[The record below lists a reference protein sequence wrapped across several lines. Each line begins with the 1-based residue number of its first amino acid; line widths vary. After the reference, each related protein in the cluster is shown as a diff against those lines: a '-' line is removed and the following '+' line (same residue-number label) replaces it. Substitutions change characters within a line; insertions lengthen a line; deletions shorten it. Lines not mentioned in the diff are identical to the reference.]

1 MRRLIMK
8 TGKEIA
14 CLGYECMPFS
24 LFKYG
29 RLEMGVFSSLHIL
42 PRRLINFYPQLR
54 DLNFPS
60 PLHL

>member
-14 CLGYECMPFS
+14 CLGYECMSFS

-29 RLEMGVFSSLHIL
+29 QLEMGVSFKSS
-42 PRRLINFYPQLR
+42 YPSKAS
-54 DLNFPS
+54 D
-60 PLHL
+60 

>member
-14 CLGYECMPFS
+14 FLGYECMPFY

-29 RLEMGVFSSLHIL
+29 RLEMGMFSSLHIL
-42 PRRLINFYPQLR
+42 LRHLINFCPQLR

>member
-1 MRRLIMK
+1 MK